1 MNYNISSSKFQQPL
15 MKSILEDLSKY
26 FSKEKINFYVI
37 GATARDI
44 IMHIHNEKSGRAT
57 LDLDIAVA
65 ISDWDK
71 YLLIEKGIVKIE
83 GFEKDYSQKQR
94 FIYHKILRLD
104 IVPFGDIM
112 KEDDKIYWP
121 PDESIAM
128 SVLGFKEVSNN
139 VRKVEFDSSTE
150 IKVASLA
157 GIFILKIVAWSE
169 RYIIGNKDAD
179 DIGFILNNYYYIN
192 EQKAVKEHYDIFEVE
207 KFNIHIAAAQLLGRD
222 IRKILSVNDDT
233 RIKITRILQS
243 ELNKGIESPLINQI
257 IETNK
262 IFEFDLAYDCMFNI
276 LNEIN
281 S

>member
-1 MNYNISSSKFQQPL
+1 
-15 MKSILEDLSKY
+15 
-26 FSKEKINFYVI
+26 
-37 GATARDI
+37 
-44 IMHIHNEKSGRAT
+44 MHIHNEKSGRAT

-128 SVLGFKEVSNN
+128 SVLGFKEVSND
-139 VRKVEFDSSTE
+139 VRKVEFDPSTE

-179 DIGFILNNYYYIN
+179 DIGFILNNYYYIS

-257 IETNK
+257 IDTNK
-262 IFEFDLAYDCMFNI
+262 IFDFDLAYDCMFNI

>member
-121 PDESIAM
+121 PDENIAM
-128 SVLGFKEVSNN
+128 SVL
-139 VRKVEFDSSTE
+139 
-150 IKVASLA
+150 
-157 GIFILKIVAWSE
+157 
-169 RYIIGNKDAD
+169 
-179 DIGFILNNYYYIN
+179 
-192 EQKAVKEHYDIFEVE
+192 
-207 KFNIHIAAAQLLGRD
+207 
-222 IRKILSVNDDT
+222 
-233 RIKITRILQS
+233 
-243 ELNKGIESPLINQI
+243 
-257 IETNK
+257 
-262 IFEFDLAYDCMFNI
+262 
-276 LNEIN
+276 
-281 S
+281 